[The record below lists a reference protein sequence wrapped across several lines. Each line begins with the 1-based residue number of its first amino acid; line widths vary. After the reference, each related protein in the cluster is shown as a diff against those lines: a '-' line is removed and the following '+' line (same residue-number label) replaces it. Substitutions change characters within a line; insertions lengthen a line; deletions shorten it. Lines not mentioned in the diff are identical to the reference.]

1 MVIDFLTELPQ
12 AVKAGGLIV
21 IALLLLPFALW
32 FRSIPYRSVHG
43 YPITFKGKKSKKPT
57 RRVKTS
63 NKKSGNMSNMSNTS
77 NISNISN
84 TSNMS
89 NISNTSN
96 MSNINNNII

>member
-1 MVIDFLTELPQ
+1 MVIDFLTGLPQ

-32 FRSIPYRSVHG
+32 FSNIPYRSVHG

-63 NKKSGNMSNMSNTS
+63 NKKSGNIS

>member
-43 YPITFKGKKSKKPT
+43 YPIIFKGKKSKKPT

-63 NKKSGNMSNMSNTS
+63 DKKSGNMSNTS